1 MAKSEEYRLVKDT
14 RGVKWDIMLYFPMVV
29 GLGLGAAIFWHQA
42 NQGLTY
48 LLFFLACFFFY
59 QGLHRVLGRLIMLPG
74 NPTVVDVSKR
84 AVTLSLKNGQKIEL
98 IKNLRFYSEAKTIA
112 LTGMDSG
119 GARRQYIFHKGQFE
133 DESQFKKASAAL
145 RIFA

>member
-1 MAKSEEYRLVKDT
+1 MAKSEEYRLVKDKN
-14 RGVKWDIMLYFPMVV
+14 GVIWDAMLYFPMVV
-29 GLGLGAAIFWHQA
+29 GLGLGAAIFWHQS

-59 QGLHRVLGRLIMLPG
+59 QGTHRILGRLIMLPG
-74 NPTVVDVSKR
+74 NPTMLDVSKR
-84 AVTLSLKNGQKIEL
+84 MVTLWLKNGQKIEL
-98 IKNLRFYSEAKTIA
+98 IKNLRFYSETKTIA

-133 DESQFKKASAAL
+133 DETQFKKASAAL

>member
-1 MAKSEEYRLVKDT
+1 MAKSEEYRLVKDKN
-14 RGVKWDIMLYFPMVV
+14 GVVWDAMLYFPMVV
-29 GLGLGAAIFWHQA
+29 GLALGAAIFWHQS

-59 QGLHRVLGRLIMLPG
+59 QGLHRILGRLIMLPG
-74 NPTVVDVSKR
+74 NPTMLDVSKR
-84 AVTLSLKNGQKIEL
+84 VVTLWLKNGQKIEL

-133 DESQFKKASAAL
+133 DDAQFKKASAAL

>member
-1 MAKSEEYRLVKDT
+1 MAKSEEYRLVKDKN
-14 RGVKWDIMLYFPMVV
+14 GVMWDAMLYVPMVT
-29 GLGLGAAIFWHQA
+29 GLALGAAIFWHQS
-42 NQGLTY
+42 NQGMTY

-59 QGLHRVLGRLIMLPG
+59 QGMHRILGRLIMLPG
-74 NPTVVDVSKR
+74 NPTMLDVSKR
-84 AVTLSLKNGQKIEL
+84 VVTLWLKNGQKIEL

-119 GARRQYIFHKGQFE
+119 GASRQYIFHKGQFE